1 MRTRTALLA
10 LAAAASVAVG
20 VTVFSGP
27 AARADAPATTAT
39 AATPAAAKAAVVP
52 PPAAL
57 VLDGVPPIPAAVAE
71 EAQRFT
77 EFRSASLA
85 AWHPTKREMLVRTRF
100 ADTLQVHEV
109 RQPLGM
115 RKQVTFFPDS
125 VDAVVYPPAGDI
137 AKAGD
142 PAAPG
147 PRGGA
152 ANPGYFLFTKDV
164 GGSEFDQIFR
174 YDLTTGDV
182 ALLTDGKSRNSR
194 PLFTEDAK
202 RFVYTSTRR
211 NRKDPD
217 FYVADAAN
225 PGDAKMVYQAD
236 APGWFPADWS
246 PDGSKLLAG
255 QFVSANESSLW
266 VVDPATGDKQRLT
279 PEGQGRAKY
288 SGGTFSADGKGVYA
302 ATDVAGEFEHL
313 VHIDLATK
321 AVTDLTPDLKW
332 DVEEFELSHDGKTLA
347 YVVNED
353 GTGALHLLDAGTRKE
368 RAAPKLPPGQVFGLS
383 FHRNNRDLGFVL
395 NSAKAPSDVYS
406 LDLTNNEV
414 TRWTESE
421 TAGLNTAAFP
431 DPTLVRWPTFDGKQ
445 ISGFAY
451 KPDPATFPGKRPVI
465 VNIHGGPESQFR
477 PAFMGAYNYY
487 ITRLGC
493 AAVFPNVRG
502 SSGYGKT
509 FLTLDDG
516 FKREDSVKDIGA
528 LLDWVKTQPD
538 LDAKRVMVTG
548 GSYGGYMSLAVA
560 THYADRIRCSVDV
573 VGIANFITFLERTE
587 PYRRDL
593 RRVEYGDERDPAMR
607 RFLAEISPLNR
618 VAKITKP
625 MFVVHG
631 MNDPRVPVN
640 EAEQVAAALKKQGT
654 PAWTMLAKD
663 EGHGFGKK
671 PNQQYQFFATILY
684 IREHLLK

>member
-1 MRTRTALLA
+1 MRLRTALLLLTTTA
-10 LAAAASVAVG
+10 AIPRLSLAA
-20 VTVFSGP
+20 
-27 AARADAPATTAT
+27 DATKPATSAT
-39 AATPAAAKAAVVP
+39 VPVVP

-85 AWHPTKREMLVRTRF
+85 DWHPTKRQMLVRTRF

-109 RQPLGM
+109 RMPLGM

-125 VDAVVYPPAGDI
+125 VDAAVYPPAVELAD
-137 AKAGD
+137 
-142 PAAPG
+142 
-147 PRGGA
+147 A
-152 ANPGYFLFTKDV
+152 ANRAGAGSGALDPSYFLFTKDV

-174 YDLTTGDV
+174 YDLTTGEV
-182 ALLTDGKSRNSR
+182 TLLTDGKSRNSK
-194 PLFTEDAK
+194 PIFTDDAK

-211 NRKDPD
+211 NRRDPD
-217 FYVADAAN
+217 FYVAEAGK
-225 PGDAKMVYQAD
+225 PGESKMVFEAE
-236 APGWFPADWS
+236 APGWFPIDWS
-246 PDGSKLLAG
+246 PDGGKLLAG
-255 QFVSANESSLW
+255 KFLSANESSLW
-266 VVDPATGDKQRLT
+266 LIDAATGAKQRLT
-279 PEGQGRAKY
+279 PEGKTKY
-288 SGGTFSADGKGVYA
+288 SGGAFSADGKGVFT
-302 ATDVAGEFEHL
+302 ATDATGEFDHL
-313 VHIDLATK
+313 VYLDLATK
-321 AVTDLTPDLKW
+321 AVTDLTPDLNW

-353 GTGALHLLDAGTRKE
+353 GTGSLRLMDAVARKPI
-368 RAAPKLPPGQVFGLS
+368 AAPKLPPGQVFGLS

-406 LDLTNNEV
+406 VDTLGGDV

-421 TAGLNTAAFP
+421 TAGLNTASFP
-431 DPTLVRWPTFDGKQ
+431 DPSLVRWPSFDGKS

-451 KPDPATFPGKRPVI
+451 KPDPAAFPGKRPVI
-465 VNIHGGPESQFR
+465 INIHGGPESQFR

-487 ITRLGC
+487 VTRLGC
-493 AAVFPNVRG
+493 TAIFPNVRG

-516 FKREDSVKDIGA
+516 RRREDSVKDIGA
-528 LLDWVKTQPD
+528 LLDWVKSQPD
-538 LDAKRVMVTG
+538 LDADRVMVTG

-560 THYADRIRCSVDV
+560 THYADRLRCSVDV
-573 VGIANFITFLERTE
+573 VGISNFISFLERTE
-587 PYRRDL
+587 PYRQDL
-593 RRVEYGDERDPAMR
+593 RRVEYGDERDPEMR
-607 RFLAEISPLNR
+607 KFLTAISPLNS

-631 MNDPRVPVN
+631 MNDPRVPLN

-654 PAWTMLAKD
+654 PVWTMVAKD

-671 PNQQYQFFATILY
+671 PNQQYQFFATIQY
-684 IREHLLK
+684 IRQYLLK